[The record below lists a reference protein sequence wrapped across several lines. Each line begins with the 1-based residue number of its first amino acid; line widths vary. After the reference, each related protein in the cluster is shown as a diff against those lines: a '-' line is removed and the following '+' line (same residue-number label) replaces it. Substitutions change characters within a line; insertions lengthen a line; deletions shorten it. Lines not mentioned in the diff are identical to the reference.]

1 MTVDFHHHLLLL
13 PPAFIEMSEAWTLLF
28 LLLSGGKAFMIHNT
42 QHCLCLEDSVDT
54 GEVLLRKCNLDSES
68 QQWIWIDQ
76 GMLMCVASSRCLS
89 AQQGQLVRTQSCDE
103 LEVDVTGQV
112 WDCDRD
118 RLINRNTSM
127 LLSVRGQHLILT
139 QGSEQSKWRSLD
151 EGDIC
156 QERLRLR
163 RAADDLQQSEEE
175 QTEDQL
181 AMTEEQRAYLRW
193 FYRTEDPTTWK
204 FVLLGL
210 AFVCLLIGF
219 LLLGMGAMANK
230 SRKKIAKYKAAA
242 SLAQKDE
249 GEELQVISSLTDNSA
264 SPRSD
269 RRLQPNQSPMS
280 NRDAKAGDIV
290 VTWKDGN
297 TSCLYSNTEEEEQAE
312 EVKEKQ
318 EEVSA
323 AELEAHDE
331 MKTME

>member
-1 MTVDFHHHLLLL
+1 
-13 PPAFIEMSEAWTLLF
+13 
-28 LLLSGGKAFMIHNT
+28 MIHNT
-42 QHCLCLEDSVDT
+42 QHCLCLEDSVDS

-68 QQWIWIDQ
+68 QQWSWIDQ

-89 AQQGQLVRTQSCDE
+89 AQQGELVRTQSCHGLEEDE
-103 LEVDVTGQV
+103 DVTGQV

-127 LLSVRGQHLILT
+127 LLSVSGQHLILT
-139 QGSEQSKWRSLD
+139 QDSEQSKWRSLD

-156 QERLRLR
+156 KERLRLR
-163 RAADDLQQSEEE
+163 RGADDFDPEEE
-175 QTEDQL
+175 QTEDQP
-181 AMTEEQRAYLRW
+181 AMTDEQREYLRW
-193 FYRTEDPTTWK
+193 FYRTEDPTIWK

-242 SLAQKDE
+242 SLVQKNA
-249 GEELQVISSLTDNSA
+249 GEELQVISSPTDNSA
-264 SPRSD
+264 SPISD
-269 RRLQPNQSPMS
+269 RRLQSNQSPAS
-280 NRDAKAGDIV
+280 IRSANEHKAGDIV

-297 TSCLYSNTEEEEQAE
+297 TSCLYSSTEEEEQEE

-318 EEVSA
+318 EEVPA
-323 AELEAHDE
+323 PELETHDE

>member
-1 MTVDFHHHLLLL
+1 
-13 PPAFIEMSEAWTLLF
+13 MSNAWTLLF
-28 LLLSGGKAFMIHNT
+28 LLLSGGEAFMIHNT

-68 QQWIWIDQ
+68 QQWSWIDR

-89 AQQGQLVRTQSCDE
+89 AQQGELVRTQPCHA
-103 LEVDVTGQV
+103 LEVEVTGQM

-127 LLSVRGQHLILT
+127 LLSVNGQHLILT
-139 QGSEQSKWRSLD
+139 QGSQQSKWKSLD
-151 EGDIC
+151 EGNIC

-163 RAADDLQQSEEE
+163 RAADDLEQFDPAEE
-175 QTEDQL
+175 QTEDQP
-181 AMTEEQRAYLRW
+181 AMTEEQREYLRW
-193 FYRTEDPTTWK
+193 FYRTEDPTIWK

-242 SLAQKDE
+242 SLAQKSQ

-269 RRLQPNQSPMS
+269 RRLLSDQSPVS
-280 NRDAKAGDIV
+280 NRDANELKAGDIV

-297 TSCLYSNTEEEEQAE
+297 TSCLYSNTEEEEQEE

-318 EEVSA
+318 EEVPSA
-323 AELEAHDE
+323 DLEVHDE